1 MKKKLKKMKKT
12 NNNFRFLYLILI
24 PIYIFPEI
32 TFAVGRMY
40 APEEGTFDRRKR
52 IVIQN
57 KCRLVKQT
65 IVPGDVV
72 CEYVSQKKGVKNKEI
87 FLGAPGEICQREI
100 TCPIK

>member
-1 MKKKLKKMKKT
+1 MMTKILISLMMI
-12 NNNFRFLYLILI
+12 FLIL
-24 PIYIFPEI
+24 PEKVDTI
-32 TFAVGRMY
+32 GRKY
-40 APEEGTFDRRKR
+40 EPEEGTFDRRKR

-57 KCRLVKQT
+57 KCRLVKQS

-72 CEYVSQKKGVKNKEI
+72 CEYRSQKMGEKNKLI